1 MERAGPMQYGK
12 DAGIAKL
19 LVADG
24 PKHAGMGIVIH
35 SRHVLTCAHVVNA
48 AVSRPVE
55 GTLRP
60 KGSVSV
66 VFPFSKST
74 QAIEGKVAVWHP
86 MGATPVADVAVIDLD
101 EDVPA
106 DVGMTAFALVYRPL
120 DGDPLVVFGTAAGHK
135 RGNHIDAEFMGPTS
149 GAEAQIDGVNAAGVF
164 IQGGYSGAAVWD
176 TVHQAAVGMVR
187 AVNVGSDAQV
197 AYMTSAAALVE
208 VCPNLPVED
217 RRLPRSFNLI
227 WTAIT
232 SLFFLLLLWLFLVNR
247 GVSDVLQSQLAAF
260 WGMHVYAF
268 LAPVIGWLWYL
279 YVNDFKLHN
288 WSARI
293 PKFANIQIDP
303 NSAAEK
309 TVWMASVVLL
319 MLLPLYA
326 QGHFL
331 DVFHTQGRVFIY
343 PDKFGFTV
351 EELQT
356 RGRCLARTVPLCEPP
371 EAGRYSTVTPKPPSG
386 GAYWDNAYHYGDDLG
401 VAGQKPTMTFFPILQ
416 PLIVIGLT
424 FLAIVLHAGALL
436 RIFFQ
441 SEIDGLFARPGGLR
455 APEVPGQPN
464 V

>member
-1 MERAGPMQYGK
+1 MRLYDRSRDDAVGK
-12 DAGIAKL
+12 DAGIAKV
-19 LVADG
+19 LVRAG
-24 PKHAGMGIVIH
+24 PSHAGMGIAIGG
-35 SRHVLTCAHVVNA
+35 RRILTCAHVVNT
-48 AVSRPVE
+48 AVGRPVQNRLQPD
-55 GTLRP
+55 G
-60 KGSVSV
+60 KVAV
-66 VFPFSKST
+66 VFPLSASLKMI
-74 QAIEGKVAVWHP
+74 AGKVAVWHP
-86 MGATPVADVAVIDLD
+86 MGEAPVPDVAVIELD
-101 EDVPA
+101 EEVPA
-106 DVGMTAFALVYRPL
+106 DVGVTAFARVHRPL
-120 DGDPLVVFGTAAGHK
+120 DGDPLVVFGTAAGH
-135 RGNHIDAEFMGPTS
+135 RTGNHIDAEFKGPTS

-164 IQGGYSGAAVWD
+164 IQGGYSGAAAWD

-197 AYMTSAAALVE
+197 AFMTSVAALLE

-247 GVSDVLQSQLAAF
+247 GVSNVLQSQLAAF

-293 PKFANIQIDP
+293 PKFASIQTDP

-309 TVWMASVVLL
+309 TVWIAGVVFL

-351 EELQT
+351 EELQA
-356 RGRCLARTVPLCEPP
+356 RGRCLGRTVPLCEHP
-371 EAGRYSTVTPKPPSG
+371 EARRYSTVTPKPPSG

-424 FLAIVLHAGALL
+424 FLAIVLHAAALL

-441 SEIDGLFARPGGLR
+441 SEISGLFTRSGGLR
-455 APEVPGQPN
+455 APEVPG
-464 V
+464 